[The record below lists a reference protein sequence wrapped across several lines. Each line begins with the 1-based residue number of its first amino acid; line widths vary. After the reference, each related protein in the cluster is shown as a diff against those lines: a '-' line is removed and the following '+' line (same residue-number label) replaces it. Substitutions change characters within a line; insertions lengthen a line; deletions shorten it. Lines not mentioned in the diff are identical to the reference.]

1 MRLDKLLSDMNVGTR
16 SEIKKNIR
24 KGQVSVNGETIK
36 DAGISVSGDEEI
48 VYLGQRIQYETFEY
62 YMMNKPAGVISAS
75 EDTRQET
82 VLDLMDTNRRKDL
95 FPVGRLDKDTTGLLL
110 ITNDGQLAHDM
121 LSPKKHVDKTYF
133 VRVQGRITDDMV
145 KAFETGIDIG
155 DEKDTAPAVLKVIN
169 SGEISE
175 AEVTITEGRY
185 HQVKRMFEAVGGKV
199 DYLKRLSMASLVL
212 DEALAPGEYRR
223 LTDEEVAGLKSKT

>member
-1 MRLDKLLSDMNVGTR
+1 MNVGTR

-95 FPVGRLDKDTTGLLL
+95 FPVGRLDKDTVGLLL
-110 ITNDGQLAHDM
+110 ISNDGQLAHEL
-121 LSPKKHVDKTYF
+121 LSPKKHVDKRYF
-133 VRVQGRITDDMV
+133 VKLTGRLTEDDVDKFSKGFRVDEEFTALPSKLEIKSV
-145 KAFETGIDIG
+145 G
-155 DEKDTAPAVLKVIN
+155 D
-169 SGEISE
+169 ISE
-175 AEVTITEGRY
+175 AEITIHEGKF
-185 HQVKRMFEAVGGKV
+185 HQIKRMFQAVGKEV
-199 DYLKRLSMASLVL
+199 IYLKRLSMGSLVL
-212 DEALAPGEYRR
+212 DENLAEGEYRR
-223 LTDEEVAGLKSKT
+223 LTDEEIRKLKNR

>member
-1 MRLDKLLSDMNVGTR
+1 MRLDKLLSDMNVGAR

-95 FPVGRLDKDTTGLLL
+95 FPVGRLDKDTVGLLL
-110 ITNDGQLAHDM
+110 ISNDGQLAHEL
-121 LSPKKHVDKTYF
+121 LSPKKHVDKRYF
-133 VRVQGRITDDMV
+133 VKLTGRLTEDDVDKFSKGFRVDEEFTALPSKLEI
-145 KAFETGIDIG
+145 KSAG
-155 DEKDTAPAVLKVIN
+155 D
-169 SGEISE
+169 ISE
-175 AEVTITEGRY
+175 AEITIREGKF
-185 HQVKRMFEAVGGKV
+185 HQIKRMFQAVGKEV
-199 DYLKRLSMASLVL
+199 IYLKRLSMGSLVL
-212 DEALAPGEYRR
+212 DENLAEGEYRR
-223 LTDEEVAGLKSKT
+223 LTDEEIRKLKNR